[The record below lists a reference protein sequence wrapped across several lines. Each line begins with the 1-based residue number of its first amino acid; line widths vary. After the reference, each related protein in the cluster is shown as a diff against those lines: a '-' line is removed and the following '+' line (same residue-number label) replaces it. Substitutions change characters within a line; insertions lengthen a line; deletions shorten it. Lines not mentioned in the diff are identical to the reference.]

1 MAILSKAGS
10 PHVGLVL
17 RWRLAWHSGPCS
29 LGLIQLSHDGLLAPQ
44 HQISGSGGG
53 LGEEAGCFTECPA
66 SFKSTPVFSR
76 AFPKHLR
83 LPVSTLCPQAL
94 WKLSLVC
101 SEVLKLLGE
110 DLKGLKHASG
120 RCPVSSHQLC
130 GPALSQKI
138 PHVSRVV
145 FLTAR

>member
-17 RWRLAWHSGPCS
+17 IRPLAWHSGPCS
-29 LGLIQLSHDGLLAPQ
+29 LGLIQLSHNGLLVPQ

-53 LGEEAGCFTECPA
+53 LGENAGCFTECPA

-83 LPVSTLCPQAL
+83 LPVSTLPTSPVE
-94 WKLSLVC
+94 LSLVC

-110 DLKGLKHASG
+110 VLKGLRHASG
-120 RCPVSSHQLC
+120 RCPVSGHQLC
-130 GPALSQKI
+130 GPALSQKM
-138 PHVSRVV
+138 PHISRVV
-145 FLTAR
+145 FLIAR